1 MKWKIG
7 KENDF
12 RTGIVGKKISDLV
25 ILDDALVIVL
35 ADGSMFSVE
44 LSIEDYEAKLSIR
57 LRKRV

>member
-12 RTGIVGKKISDLV
+12 RTGLVGKKISDLV

-35 ADGSMFSVE
+35 ADGSMFSVG